1 MYLLRRTQLTVIK
14 HLFPE
19 FKFLNMTAR
28 KNLYFWNSSSC
39 CSILPLTWIFCSF
52 WNHSLQSPIHSLLL
66 DWKKRSF
73 TLTATT
79 QAFPMSN
86 HLCYSQMIKRSKKR
100 WSLSLSLF
108 LFSVS
113 HWLQISTW
121 SDISSTFCV
130 LNSSYKQVNVYLEKY
145 HQLSRL

>member
-19 FKFLNMTAR
+19 FKFLNMTVR

-86 HLCYSQMIKRSKKR
+86 HLCYSQMIKCSKKR
-100 WSLSLSLF
+100 WSLSPSLF
-108 LFSVS
+108 SKSL
-113 HWLQISTW
+113 T
-121 SDISSTFCV
+121 T
-130 LNSSYKQVNVYLEKY
+130 NKYLVRYFFNFLRFE
-145 HQLSRL
+145 